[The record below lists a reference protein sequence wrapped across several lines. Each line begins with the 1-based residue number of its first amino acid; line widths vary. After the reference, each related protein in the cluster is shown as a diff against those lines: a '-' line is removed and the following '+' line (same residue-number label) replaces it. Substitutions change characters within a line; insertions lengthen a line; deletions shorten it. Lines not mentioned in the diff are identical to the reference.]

1 MSISFHCPSWPHFSP
16 STSPSSPA
24 RPTEPNKCTSA
35 SSRNT
40 HVRHCPSSLS
50 TTFSR
55 TPLPFP
61 PNHSSKSSPS
71 SSILTTLTPT
81 LHSRYRPCSLSN
93 PRNRRLRNAPRN
105 RHIQQHIQSLSQS
118 RAGPPLPA
126 HFQIRTPSHRCP
138 RPIRRLKRFS
148 SQKRSDP
155 DPRGSFER
163 LYCSAETKGRA
174 VLESECSGREK
185 MAWGGCPSRKV
196 SLG

>member
-1 MSISFHCPSWPHFSP
+1 MAAFFAINVSEFPRASDGTQQMHLSFVSKYTCKALP
-16 STSPSSPA
+16 
-24 RPTEPNKCTSA
+24 
-35 SSRNT
+35 
-40 HVRHCPSSLS
+40 L
-50 TTFSR
+50 
-55 TPLPFP
+55 LPFP